1 MKKLMREKGFALM
14 TVMLMTAVILILM
27 ISLVSLSSQTLYQAT
42 RGMEKASLMPY
53 AESALNEVILNM
65 QKDLEWGTHNEK
77 LYMKVGGQEPS
88 LAGLKDSDLPSVNSA
103 FSFQGK
109 ACYYVS
115 FDPNDSAFSGTK
127 YISVNNLKE
136 SDPADNWRGTDKV
149 PANCASIIVT
159 VAVGN
164 TVRHFEALVTMT
176 TSASYMKMG
185 ARGEANF
192 IAKEFLVEKKGGSSN
207 PEFHSN
213 HGGGADTSIK
223 FTLSDKI
230 ELKDNTVFS
239 ATGKVV
245 SNKSPS
251 DPNSFKHN
259 QDAQDVPVVPV
270 KKLVQSITVET
281 AKIPCGTYEKGSDQA
296 LKHTAPDGKI
306 TNYLKD
312 TSVVPGFYWDGE
324 GIKFSKSLEVEFDPN
339 NPDKVTGNLTI
350 SGSIKEVKFDADGI
364 SIYAPGDGERDFAD
378 KGKYLHGSVLINTS
392 DEVLVG
398 KGNIYAEGDI
408 TLKGKEMKAGAGT
421 DDIALYAGGDINITV
436 NDELNFNGLVY
447 TLGDFVC
454 DAKQVNI
461 YGAIMSAGK
470 DPNTDPNGAVCDPG
484 NMSIDATGDAV
495 KIYFDDSKLKA
506 IAGSSGGGSTG
517 AIRFLSWHEF

>member
-1 MKKLMREKGFALM
+1 MKKIIREKGFALM

-42 RGMEKASLMPY
+42 TGMEKASLMPY

-77 LYMKVGGQEPS
+77 LYMKVGDQNLS
-88 LAGLKDSDLPSVNSA
+88 VTGLNSAALPSVNSA

-115 FDPNDSAFSGTK
+115 FDPNDNAFSGTK
-127 YISVNNLKE
+127 YFSVNNLKGG
-136 SDPADNWRGTDKV
+136 SPADNWRGTGKV
-149 PANCASIIVT
+149 PSNCASIIVT

-164 TVRHFEALVTMT
+164 AVRHFEALVTVT

-185 ARGEANF
+185 ARGEAKF
-192 IAKEFLVEKKGGSSN
+192 IAKEVLVEKKGGSSN

-213 HGGGADTSIK
+213 YGSGADTSIN
-223 FTLSDKI
+223 FDLSDKI

-259 QDAQDVPVVPV
+259 QGFQDVPVVTV

-281 AKIPCGTYEKGSDQA
+281 QKIPCGTYEKSDKK
-296 LKHTAPDGKI
+296 LKHTDPNGIVKEYDEGK
-306 TNYLKD
+306 D
-312 TSVVPGFYWDGE
+312 VVPGFYWDGE

-339 NPDKVTGNLTI
+339 NPDKVTGNLII
-350 SGSIKEVKFDADGI
+350 SGNIKEVKFDADGI

-378 KGKYLHGSVLINTS
+378 NGKYLHGSVIINTS

-436 NDELNFNGLVY
+436 SDELNFNGLVY

-454 DAKQVNI
+454 KAKQVNI

-484 NMSIDATGDAV
+484 SMGIDAAGDAV